1 MEAMK
6 ITRKN
11 LGIGATV
18 VAAGSMLVVPA
29 LQSNAGSLPDPET
42 VPCEA
47 FGSDADCLERQGRRK
62 APRRCGVVVSS
73 PPNDEAGQVFVPTDL
88 IAHANLL

>member
-1 MEAMK
+1 MK
-6 ITRKN
+6 VTHKK

-18 VAAGSMLVVPA
+18 VVAGSMLLVPA

-47 FGSDADCLERQGRRK
+47 FGSDADCLERQARRK
-62 APRRCGVVVSS
+62 APRRCGVDVTSS
-73 PPNDEAGQVFVPTDL
+73 ADDDADHVFVPTDL